1 MQTRGR
7 QEAGNRQG
15 PDKRQC
21 KQQKADRRQDE
32 IGRQE
37 AGIFNLYQNNNAF
50 LLIKGLTS

>member
-37 AGIFNLYQNNNAF
+37 AGIFNSYQNNNAF